1 MGRTHGTGQAGEK
14 DAGWATRGEAAGY
27 TAPAGPGSVGRAV
40 RGKRGLR
47 AGLVGFPVLD
57 LGWVLF

>member
-1 MGRTHGTGQAGEK
+1 MARGRPGKRTL
-14 DAGWATRGEAAGY
+14 GWATRGGAAGY